1 MTLKSSNI
9 LTLDPSTALPT
20 GTLTPS
26 PDGSAHDHR
35 TGKAIGERY
44 PNKGYD
50 DFYLFD
56 TLGDVDSLPVKFDDN
71 LLKEGSLT
79 DFLSPFIFTR
89 PPAEL
94 QPVAFLSSEKSGVK
108 LQFTTN
114 QAGVQLYTAPGGGGN
129 TKKKLAHKTSED
141 TNEEYGSEC
150 TSSPFPCKSR
160 RSRR

>member
-89 PPAEL
+89 PPAEF